1 MSQIWCHGATTAADT
16 RDSAS
21 TNVNDALPKFREIV
35 YSTVHSYVLFLTQAS
50 ASSRYFFNLYFKAA
64 YIKPNSN
71 LPTLPYVWVLP
82 WYWPAFASV
91 FQPPVVASTSDSL
104 LVGVA
109 LR

>member
-82 WYWPAFASV
+82 WYWPAFASKSL
-91 FQPPVVASTSDSL
+91 PASRGSL
-104 LVGVA
+104 NFRFLAG
-109 LR
+109 RSGS